1 MERLEKLNTNRNA
14 NTGKGDMST
23 YRKGGKGGNISGLCK
38 YKYKYNYRKMR
49 GEAGNVSGLCLL

>member
-1 MERLEKLNTNRNA
+1 MEKLNTNRNA

-23 YRKGGKGGNISGLCK
+23 YRKRGSKGGNISGLCKYK